1 MSADHLTDETPDP
14 LVAAM
19 GHALERG
26 LRKIARL
33 DADVR
38 RLAQDVT
45 ALRNE
50 PDARRPRRARPPCGP
65 GCWPTSPSRP
75 CLDLAELSGW
85 VNAVYL
91 RYPDA
96 TLSSC
101 WLWHPHVIEELWW
114 LRYAHADAYH
124 PENGSWL
131 RVGDWHD
138 RQRPGV
144 AQRVRSALSKCEL
157 SRHVSRNGRPAEVA
171 PPLDAPL
178 TGHAVSIA
186 EAWDGRSAAVAR
198 TDCRTAGR
206 GRGLPATAVPQPMT
220 RLCSVADCSRRHYGH
235 GFCRAHHARWRRHGD
250 PQASMPIERKT
261 TGGVGYWAAHQRVIA
276 ERGPAAAHRCA
287 CGAPAREWS
296 YDGADPAERAYPARG
311 WRYSLDPIH
320 YLPRCRSC
328 HRRATLARSPPR
340 RPAPSVVDVERVA
353 RLYRA
358 GATAPG
364 IAALLGTSRTADLHR
379 AQTPPRTHPT
389 PRNPINSTP
398 RTAMNALTEDQTHD
412 RHRTEEPNT
421 TTATERKCTPTHRDQ
436 LVAGASPAGPRGDAE
451 VC

>member
-50 PDARRPRRARPPCGP
+50 PDAQTPAPGPPAVRTWMLADEP
-65 GCWPTSPSRP
+65 EQAV
-75 CLDLAELSGW
+75 LDLAELSGW
-85 VNAVYL
+85 INAVYL

-101 WLWHPHVIEELWW
+101 WLWHPHVVEELWW
-114 LRYAHADAYH
+114 LCCAHADAYH

-186 EAWDGRSAAVAR
+186 EAW
-198 TDCRTAGR
+198 T
-206 GRGLPATAVPQPMT
+206 ATAAWPKPTAAQLAEAEAYQ
-220 RLCSVADCSRRHYGH
+220 RRQYRSR
-235 GFCRAHHARWRRHGD
+235 
-250 PQASMPIERKT
+250 
-261 TGGVGYWAAHQRVIA
+261 
-276 ERGPAAAHRCA
+276 
-287 CGAPAREWS
+287 
-296 YDGADPAERAYPARG
+296 
-311 WRYSLDPIH
+311 
-320 YLPRCRSC
+320 
-328 HRRATLARSPPR
+328 
-340 RPAPSVVDVERVA
+340 
-353 RLYRA
+353 
-358 GATAPG
+358 
-364 IAALLGTSRTADLHR
+364 
-379 AQTPPRTHPT
+379 
-389 PRNPINSTP
+389 
-398 RTAMNALTEDQTHD
+398 
-412 RHRTEEPNT
+412 
-421 TTATERKCTPTHRDQ
+421 
-436 LVAGASPAGPRGDAE
+436 
-451 VC
+451 